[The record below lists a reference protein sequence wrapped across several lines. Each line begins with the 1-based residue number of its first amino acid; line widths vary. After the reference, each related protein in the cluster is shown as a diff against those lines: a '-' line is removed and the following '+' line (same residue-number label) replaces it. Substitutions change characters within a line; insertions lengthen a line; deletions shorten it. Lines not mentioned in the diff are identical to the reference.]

1 MHDHD
6 PTAGGLAL
14 WLNIAA
20 NLAIVAGYV
29 IVPFT
34 VLRHLPLTRSVR
46 FSGSIFFATCAFS
59 HVAMAFGFE
68 HSGAMLVNHVVQ
80 AVAVVAF
87 VWGFYR
93 LLQRADKRRGRRD
106 GERR

>member
-6 PTAGGLAL
+6 PSAGGIAL
-14 WLNIAA
+14 WINIAA

-46 FSGSIFFATCAFS
+46 FSGSIFFATCALS
-59 HVAMAFGFE
+59 HVAMAFRLQ
-68 HSGAMLVNHVVQ
+68 HSGLMLINHIVQ

-93 LLQRADKRRGRRD
+93 LLQRADRHRARRGGGRQ
-106 GERR
+106 